1 MLKVKVKTEKFKMS
15 IPLPYVFLSLGVTI
29 ISSNWLRK
37 LINEQIAKNAEDKS
51 KVYVIPALEKR
62 ELKSIVSELRNHKG
76 ISLVN
81 VKAKDGTEVIV
92 RL

>member
-1 MLKVKVKTEKFKMS
+1 MLKVKVKTEKFKLS
-15 IPLPYVFLSLGVTI
+15 IPLPYVLLSIGISI
-29 ISSNWLRK
+29 ISSKWLRK
-37 LINEQIAKNAEDKS
+37 LINEQIVKNAEDKS
-51 KVYVIPALEKR
+51 KAYAIPELDKR

-76 ISLVN
+76 TRLVN